1 MKRYLI
7 LALKTI
13 GVLIALDILIIVIL
27 AIVIHTERFQSWMKD
42 RSIAYISETLG
53 THVAL
58 DSVGFNLYNGDLFL
72 YGLEVEDLQKRKM
85 LMMESLEVHADL
97 LSLLSSRVNVS
108 SAEVRG
114 LKANFFKE
122 RPDTAANYQFVL
134 DAFKKNHKED
144 EKEKQKDKKIF
155 DFNLDELRLSDIDMR
170 YNDNLVK
177 LKEFLLSGTAFS
189 SEHIDELPYEQMRLS
204 MKDLETSWTGK
215 TKKGP
220 VRNTVRI
227 EELQSDYPHITIKGI
242 HYKTNNGRP
251 RRNTGRPKRGW
262 FDAGHIDAVGDLD
275 LTLSHHDKDSVS
287 LSLDRGVFRDSIA
300 GFDFRDLRAK
310 VKMIGNQVHLRDIVV
325 QQISTTLKIDTAY
338 IKLPR
343 KAQGDSILYYS
354 TSVINGRTQLRDISR
369 PFAPVLSHFTLPL
382 NLRTRMKGDAN
393 GMQFSD
399 VFVFTDDKALTIH
412 AKGNIT
418 NLRDKHKLNVH
429 FDVNKM
435 TARGAIK
442 KKIINQF
449 VVKKFMMKQVDLLGT
464 ISYIGS
470 FDIPWKR
477 ELFRGT
483 LTTAHGNIDF
493 NFMIDNL
500 SKFLTGNIKTR
511 SMRIGKVLDIPE
523 IGEVSVSA
531 DFKFDISKQRTAQ
544 MRRIKG
550 GKLPIGDI
558 KALIEK
564 ASYKFLK
571 FSNISLTVESDGALA
586 SGHISTG
593 GKLVDLLCDFTFT
606 NTDEM
611 KKMKIKPGIRL
622 HKNKKSKDKDKKPK
636 DKDKKSKDK
645 DKKSKD

>member
-7 LALKTI
+7 PALKTI

-58 DSVGFNLYNGDLFL
+58 DSVGFNLYNGDLYL

-97 LSLLSSRVNVS
+97 LSLLSSRVNIS

-134 DAFKKNHKED
+134 DAFKKNHQEEEKD
-144 EKEKQKDKKIF
+144 EKEKKIF
-155 DFNLDELRLSDIDMR
+155 DFNLDKLRLSDIDMR

-262 FDAGHIDAVGDLD
+262 FDAGHVDAVADLD
-275 LTLSHHDKDSVS
+275 LTLNHHDKDSVS
-287 LSLDRGVFRDSIA
+287 LSLDRGVVRDSIA
-300 GFDFRDLRAK
+300 GFDIRDLRAK

-325 QQISTTLKIDTAY
+325 QQISTTLKTDTAY

-382 NLRTRMKGDAN
+382 NVRTRMKGDAN
-393 GMQFSD
+393 GIQFSD

-464 ISYIGS
+464 IGYVGS

-483 LTTAHGNIDF
+483 ITTAHGNMDF

-511 SMRIGKVLDIPE
+511 SMRIGKVLDIPQ

-550 GKLPIGDI
+550 GKLPIGDV

-571 FSNISLTVESDGALA
+571 FSNINLSVESDGALA
-586 SGHISTG
+586 SGHVSYG
-593 GKLVDLLCDFTFT
+593 GKIVDLLCDFTFT

-622 HKNKKSKDKDKKPK
+622 HKNKKSKDKDKK
-636 DKDKKSKDK
+636 SKD
-645 DKKSKD
+645 